1 MENKPTTGKVSFRE
15 GQYYLETQGKQQ
27 LIPIGPHVDAANL
40 KALVGQ
46 QVEVLYSEPHSFI
59 AGFVAIAP
67 DPAIKFPRRILCYI
81 PAPIDL
87 GGVIQEEI
95 RVGLA
100 KQFLNDGV
108 LSKANFEKLELSHEK
123 RG

>member
-1 MENKPTTGKVSFRE
+1 MENKPTTGKVSFRD
-15 GQYYLETQGKQQ
+15 GQYYLETQQKQQ
-27 LIPIGPHVDAANL
+27 LIPIGPHVDPANL

-59 AGFVAIAP
+59 AGFVAVAA
-67 DPAIKFPRRILCYI
+67 DPAIKFRRILCYI

-87 GGVIQEEI
+87 GGVIEEGV

-100 KQFLNDGV
+100 KQFLKDGV
-108 LSKANFEKLELSHEK
+108 LSKANFEKLGLSDEK